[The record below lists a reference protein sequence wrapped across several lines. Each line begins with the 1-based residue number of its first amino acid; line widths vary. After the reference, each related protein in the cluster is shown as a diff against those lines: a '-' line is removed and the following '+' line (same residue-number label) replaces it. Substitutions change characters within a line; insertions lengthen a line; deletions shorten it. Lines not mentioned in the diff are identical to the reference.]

1 MSVQL
6 ARRLFTITEY
16 HQMTEVGILSEDD
29 RVELIN
35 GEIVAMAPIG
45 SRHAAGVDRIN
56 ALFNSRIGQQAI
68 VRIQSPIQLDEYSE
82 PQPDLS
88 LLQPRADFY
97 AQAHPTPADVL
108 LVIEVAETSIDYDRT
123 VKLPLYARASISEA
137 WLIDIA
143 NDRIEIHKQ
152 PSQGI
157 YQEVR
162 YALRGQNLSPQSFP
176 NLNLSV
182 EELLG

>member
-35 GEIVAMAPIG
+35 GEIVARAPIG

-88 LLQPRADFY
+88 LLRPRADFY

-137 WLIDIA
+137 WLIDIS

-162 YALRGQNLSPQSFP
+162 YALQGQNLSPQSFP
-176 NLNLSV
+176 NLNLRV